1 MIDAVRPGQST
12 SLYSRQLRPASQAQ
26 TPSAG
31 LMLPPQAPAPQA
43 KEAASPASNSLA
55 LLAAATLLPDG
66 PAAEVD
72 MSRLQQLVGRIYGD
86 MAQFASAGSETV
98 KEGESLLFDILL

>member
-12 SLYSRQLRPASQAQ
+12 SLYSRQSRPASPAESS
-26 TPSAG
+26 SAG
-31 LMLPPQAPAPQA
+31 LMLLPQAPALQA

-55 LLAAATLLPDG
+55 LLAAATLLPDE

-72 MSRLQQLVGRIYGD
+72 ISRLQQLVGRIYGD
-86 MAQFASAGSETV
+86 MAQLSGTGGEPLE
-98 KEGESLLFDILL
+98 EGETLLFDISL